1 MRIRREEVRRQ
12 NEFYERI
19 LADAIPT
26 SFENR
31 KHFISSRSHLSIE
44 QQEAIGLSITKIL
57 I

>member
-31 KHFISSRSHLSIE
+31 KHYISSRSHLSME
-44 QQEAIGLSITKIL
+44 QQEALGSFGQN
-57 I
+57 